1 MKALVTG
8 GAGFIGAHLVRRL
21 AAEPRSEVEGVVV
34 VDRLTY
40 AGSRERIAGLGD
52 ARVRLIELDIVD
64 AAALSGLFQA
74 EEVGAVF
81 HLAAESHVDRSI
93 AGPGDF
99 VRTNVLGTYSVLEA
113 ARRRWESLSGAA
125 RDVFRLVHVSTD
137 EVFGTL
143 EREEAPFRPDS
154 PACPNNPYAAT
165 KAGADMLA
173 RAWERTYG
181 LPVATV
187 HPCNVYGPWQHPEKL
202 IPRMILRALEGGR
215 LPLYGRGDQRRE
227 WLYVE
232 DACEGVLAAWRR
244 GRPGERYLLG
254 GTGDRANLDVAEAV
268 LERVRRVPGRGKE
281 ASVEFVEDR
290 PGHDARYALDAAGAR
305 EALDWN
311 AATDWGEGLDRTVQW
326 YVEHEQWAREMEWR
340 AGRWGIGR
348 LRR

>member
-1 MKALVTG
+1 MKAAVTG

-21 AAEPRSEVEGVVV
+21 ADEPRYGVGGIVV

-52 ARVRLIELDIVD
+52 ERVRLVELDIVD
-64 AAALSGLFQA
+64 AGALAGLFQA
-74 EEVGAVF
+74 EEIGAVF

-113 ARRRWESLSGAA
+113 ARRRWESLQGAA
-125 RDVFRLVHVSTD
+125 RDEFRMVHVSTD
-137 EVFGTL
+137 EVFGAL
-143 EREEAPFRPDS
+143 GEEEAPFRPDS
-154 PACPNNPYAAT
+154 PARPNNPYAAT
-165 KAGADMLA
+165 KAGGDMMV
-173 RAWERTYG
+173 RAWGRTYG

-187 HPCNVYGPWQHPEKL
+187 HPCNVYGPWQHPEKF
-202 IPRMILRALEGGR
+202 IPRLILRALEGGR
-215 LPLYGRGDQRRE
+215 LPVYGKGEQRRE

-232 DACEGVLAAWRR
+232 DVCEGLLAAWLR

-254 GTGDRANLDVAEAV
+254 GTGDRANIQVAEA
-268 LERVRRVPGRGKE
+268 LLDLVRRLSERGRE
-281 ASVEFVEDR
+281 AAVEFVQDR
-290 PGHDARYALDAAGAR
+290 PRHDARYALDAARTR
-305 EALDWN
+305 EALEWT
-311 AATDWGEGLDRTVQW
+311 AATSWEEGLDRTVRW
-326 YVEHEQWAREMEWR
+326 YVENEPWAREMEWR